1 MKTDLFVFLVENK
14 KLSLAKKMLD
24 EFELQNVIAYKQIYI
39 FHSALQ
45 KLLHY
50 YCLSIK
56 IVKNLFKQY
65 NIIFRQRAK
74 LQ

>member
-1 MKTDLFVFLVENK
+1 MKTDLFVFLVKNK

-24 EFELQNVIAYKQIYI
+24 EFELENVIAYKHIYI

-56 IVKNLFKQY
+56 
-65 NIIFRQRAK
+65 
-74 LQ
+74 